1 MAILD
6 GGDAQRHV
14 VGQRDIEHALRLQV
28 AVVAHGDAGRAHE
41 LGRARRGRHEV
52 DGARR
57 RIAAVQGA
65 LRSARHLH
73 VTQVIHQRRGAL
85 GTRRIHAVDIE
96 GDGRVA
102 QLRVVGRAD
111 AAHVDVHAARVAM
124 LLDDEARHH
133 GRQRGQIFHLIVLQG
148 VLVEG
153 GDGQRRLLHE
163 GVAARGRDDD
173 AVHLLGGRLCRVG
186 GCRLL
191 GHGGAAAQQDELG
204 EGRMRQ
210 AEGDGI
216 AFELLH
222 CCCLLYRWLNDDH
235 IALWLLLH
243 IFWVSI

>member
-1 MAILD
+1 M
-6 GGDAQRHV
+6 
-14 VGQRDIEHALRLQV
+14 

-52 DGARR
+52 DGAGR
-57 RIAAVQGA
+57 RIAAVQGT
-65 LRSARHLH
+65 LRSACHLD
-73 VTQVIHQRRGAL
+73 VRQVVHQRRGAL
-85 GTRRIHAVDIE
+85 RTRRIHAIDIE

-102 QLRVVGRAD
+102 QLRVVGRTD
-111 AAHVDVHAARVAM
+111 AAHVDVYAARVAM
-124 LLDDEARHH
+124 LLDDQARHH

-173 AVHLLGGRLCRVG
+173 AVHLFGCRFCRVS
-186 GCRLL
+186 GCCVLCQR
-191 GHGGAAAQQDELG
+191 GAAAQQDELG

-222 CCCLLYRWLNDDH
+222 YCCLLYRWLNDDH